1 MVSMVRD
8 RRARCQRGPDRAP
21 DKRTATVVHARV
33 ARLTGAPAVL
43 WRWARVVG
51 DIADPALWVMLVGSG
66 VAALVARHATGAA
79 PLPEVGAG
87 VAARP
92 FAGGL
97 LWGGSLGVLALAVLL
112 APGGRARPF
121 IYFQF

>member
-1 MVSMVRD
+1 MASIVRD
-8 RRARCQRGPDRAP
+8 VRGRCQRGPGGAP
-21 DKRTATVVHARV
+21 DERAATVIHARV

-51 DIADPALWVMLVGSG
+51 DIADPALWVMLVGYG
-66 VAALVARHATGAA
+66 VAALAARRATGAA
-79 PLPEVGAG
+79 PLPEVGAR

-92 FAGGL
+92 FARGL